1 MSRKMEGAIKNQH
14 PRTIYKPGKRR
25 EKRQQTKHKK
35 NYTNNAQTAWTPNG
49 KGVNPGIQEK

>member
-1 MSRKMEGAIKNQH
+1 MSRQIEGAIKNQH

-35 NYTNNAQTAWTPNG
+35 NTQTTWTPNG
-49 KGVNPGIQEK
+49 KGVNPCVQEK